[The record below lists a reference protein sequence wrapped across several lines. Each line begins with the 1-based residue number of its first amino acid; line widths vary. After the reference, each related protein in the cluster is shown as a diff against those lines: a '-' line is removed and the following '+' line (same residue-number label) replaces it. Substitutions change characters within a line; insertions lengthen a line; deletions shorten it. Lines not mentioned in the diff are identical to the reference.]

1 MKKLL
6 LITGVVL
13 LIIVAVLSYYRFF
26 YAKSFSPES
35 DVNVEANGLKI
46 HINYNRPYKK
56 GRLIFG
62 DQKDGALVPFGKV
75 WRTGANEATVF
86 ETNLDLKIKG
96 QTLRA
101 GTYSF
106 WTIPGEQ
113 SWTVIFNSE
122 YRNPWGSRLWGIDYN
137 GVANRDPKN
146 DVLTVTVPVAVLQ
159 DKEIEQFTISIERM
173 GEEMEIILLWDK
185 TLVAIPFSR

>member
-6 LITGVVL
+6 FITGGVL
-13 LIIVAVLSYYRFF
+13 LIIVVVLAYYRFF

-35 DVNVEANGLKI
+35 DVNFEANGLKI

-62 DQKDGALVPFGKV
+62 EQKDGALVPFGKI
-75 WRTGANEATVF
+75 WRTGANEATVL
-86 ETNLDLKIKG
+86 ETNQDLKIKG
-96 QTLRA
+96 QTLKA

-106 WTIPGEQ
+106 WTIPGDQ

-122 YRNPWGSRLWGIDYN
+122 YGQWGIDYN

-146 DVLTVTVPVAVLQ
+146 DVLTVQVPAVLQ
-159 DKEIEQFTISIERM
+159 DKEFEQFTISIERM

-185 TLVAIPFSR
+185 TLVAIPFSK

>member
-6 LITGVVL
+6 LITGVAL
-13 LIIVAVLSYYRFF
+13 LILLGVLGYYRFF

-35 DVNVEANGLKI
+35 DVNFEANGLKI
-46 HINYNRPYKK
+46 HVNYNRPYKK

-62 DQKDGALVPFGKV
+62 GEKDGALVPFGKV

-86 ETNLDLKIKG
+86 ETNRDIKIKD
-96 QTLRA
+96 QTLKA

-113 SWTVIFNSE
+113 TWTVLFNSE
-122 YRNPWGSRLWGIDYN
+122 YGQWGIDYN
-137 GVANRDPKN
+137 GVSNRNPKN
-146 DVLTVTVPVAVLQ
+146 DVLTVTVPAVLQ
-159 DKEIEQFTISIERM
+159 DKEFEQFTIQFE
-173 GEEMEIILLWDK
+173 GTGDEMEIVLLWDK
-185 TLVAIPFSR
+185 TLVAIPFGE